1 MYKKELSIIRKRRVI
16 FWLVFFGYI
25 PFMIFSSNLIEYFYS
40 AQIVEKFIP
49 YIFFIFAFV
58 WILVTVNSATSICPK
73 CGERYCHHSNI
84 FCQRCHSCGLELRS
98 DIENKLRRKYLY
110 LMPLIP
116 VLLIVLLLIFSSRL

>member
-1 MYKKELSIIRKRRVI
+1 MYEKGLSIIRKRRVI

-58 WILVTVNSATSICPK
+58 WILVSLNSVTSTCPK
-73 CGERYCHHSNI
+73 CGKRYCHYSNI
-84 FCQRCHSCGLELRS
+84 FCQKCHSCGLELRS
-98 DIENKLRRKYLY
+98 DIKNKLRRKYLY
-110 LMPLIP
+110 LIPLMP
-116 VLLIVLLLIFSSRL
+116 VLLIILLLIFS